1 MGCTSSP
8 LLPCLSFSH
17 VGARGIPASM
27 VGREGYRR
35 AVSLGIPIPRRR
47 RVTRASRAIRH
58 GQKGSALGHTHSDH
72 DGTRSTS
79 FPAPAATKAG
89 HQDAAAR
96 TSAEATAATSPRQ
109 TEDRSSRSPLS
120 EWRSEDVT
128 RRNGTGAARWETALS
143 RFQQRHLWHQ
153 GSVLRQRSAQMR
165 QGPS

>member
-1 MGCTSSP
+1 MGCTSSL
-8 LLPCLSFSH
+8 LLPCFSFGH
-17 VGARGIPASM
+17 VIAGGIPACM
-27 VGREGYRR
+27 VGRKRR
-35 AVSLGIPIPRRR
+35 CRASSLGIPIPRRR
-47 RVTRASRAIRH
+47 RVTRANRAIHH

-72 DGTRSTS
+72 DGARSTS
-79 FPAPAATKAG
+79 LPAPAATEAR

-120 EWRSEDVT
+120 ERRSEDVT
-128 RRNGTGAARWETALS
+128 RRNCTGAARWETTLS

-153 GSVLRQRSAQMR
+153 GSVLRHRSAQMR